1 MWLHLFDYD
10 KLCCLNIYQSLD
22 ERLKLRFSGL
32 IIAWTFTWIIVSELI
47 PGLAE
52 GLERGL
58 TIEKKGT
65 HLWFSYLYS
74 HFDLS
79 SLISMARMQS
89 AQRKKAR
96 KIEKV
101 VTPAR
106 DRIGDLLITCQMR
119 WPLRYWDHLISIAFC
134 AILSGS
140 SYCITVIHEWGWSIA
155 MQRVLNQLG
164 A

>member
-1 MWLHLFDYD
+1 M
-10 KLCCLNIYQSLD
+10 
-22 ERLKLRFSGL
+22 
-32 IIAWTFTWIIVSELI
+32 SELI

-65 HLWFSYLYS
+65 HLRFSYLYS

-106 DRIGDLLITCQMR
+106 D
-119 WPLRYWDHLISIAFC
+119 
-134 AILSGS
+134 
-140 SYCITVIHEWGWSIA
+140 
-155 MQRVLNQLG
+155 
-164 A
+164 